1 MIRLMKKKYAKNQI
15 RLAIASNAGGSGK
28 TTMAVHIAYVVASKG
43 YKVAIVELD
52 QSGSLRIF
60 AGLPNAVPEQSAAA
74 IFSKSFNGSYPLVTL
89 WSEHLSTVAAIQG
102 GEALEQSTQEIYLNA
117 RRYYMFR
124 DRLED
129 YPLDAD
135 LIVFDTPASLEPMGL
150 VALAASTHVL
160 VPIKPEYKDTGG
172 FAGFLKWYYD
182 KIDELRLKPQPEIL
196 GFVPTRVELNKATH
210 RNILG
215 LDEKGKVRQD
225 IERGE
230 TLPALIEE
238 MGIHCFPFIKESN
251 FYLSASGAGLPVHL
265 YRPGCDACKHF
276 EPIVAKLV
284 KLMTEA

>member
-1 MIRLMKKKYAKNQI
+1 MKKKPVKNQI

-43 YKVAIVELD
+43 YKAVIIELD

-60 AGLPNAVPEQSAAA
+60 AGLTSVVPEQSADAV
-74 IFSKSFNGSYPLVTL
+74 INKDFNGSYPLVPL
-89 WSEHLSTVAAIQG
+89 WKDHLPTVAAIQG
-102 GEALEQSTQEIYLNA
+102 GEALEQSTQEIYLHA
-117 RRYYMFR
+117 RRYYVLR

-135 LIVFDTPASLEPMGL
+135 LVIFDTPASLEPMGL

-182 KIDELRLKPQPEIL
+182 KIDELRLKPKPEIL

-215 LDEKGKVRQD
+215 LDEKGNLKKD
-225 IERGE
+225 IDLSE
-230 TLPALIEE
+230 TLPVLIQQ
-238 MGIHCFPFIKESN
+238 MGINCFPHIKESN
-251 FYLSASGAGLPVHL
+251 FFLSASGVGLPVHL
-265 YRPGCDACKHF
+265 YRPGCEASKHF
-276 EPIVAKLV
+276 DPIVTKIIQ
-284 KLMTEA
+284 LMTEA